1 MKELAVQLS
10 AFGGGGGGRRE
21 REGEWGQRVGCVGV
35 AGGRAVGW
43 VVSFSSFFF
52 FSSPFPAMFASFGR
66 NSRFAFLYSA
76 LDLEMFPFSLDR
88 SA

>member
-10 AFGGGGGGRRE
+10 AFRGKKREGEWGRGVGRMGGGRRE
-21 REGEWGQRVGCVGV
+21 
-35 AGGRAVGW
+35 GRIGW

-52 FSSPFPAMFASFGR
+52 VFFPFPAMFASFGR

>member
-1 MKELAVQLS
+1 MKELAVRLS
-10 AFGGGGGGRRE
+10 AFGGGK
-21 REGEWGQRVGCVGV
+21 REGEWGRGVGCVGV
-35 AGGRAVGW
+35 AGGRAEPGGW
-43 VVSFSSFFF
+43 FLFPLL

-66 NSRFAFLYSA
+66 NSCFAFLYSA

>member
-10 AFGGGGGGRRE
+10 AFGGGKRESGGEKWGVWGWQ
-21 REGEWGQRVGCVGV
+21 EGGQSQVGG
-35 AGGRAVGW
+35 
-43 VVSFSSFFF
+43 FFF
-52 FSSPFPAMFASFGR
+52 LLFFFSLSSPFPAMFASFGR
-66 NSRFAFLYSA
+66 NSHFAFLYSA

>member
-10 AFGGGGGGRRE
+10 AFGGGE
-21 REGEWGQRVGCVGV
+21 KEGEWGRGVGCLGM
-35 AGGRAVGW
+35 AGGRAESSGW
-43 VVSFSSFFF
+43 FLFPPFFF
-52 FSSPFPAMFASFGR
+52 FLSSPFPAMFASFGR

>member
-10 AFGGGGGGRRE
+10 AFGGGRQRESGVCGDGRRE
-21 REGEWGQRVGCVGV
+21 GRVK
-35 AGGRAVGW
+35 W
-43 VVSFSSFFF
+43 VVSFSSSFFF
-52 FSSPFPAMFASFGR
+52 FLSSPFPAMFASFGR
-66 NSRFAFLYSA
+66 NSHFAFLYSA